1 MNYKIFLVIAIQALV
16 IIVLIYVV
24 AIMLTTTPE
33 VPLFDE
39 KPYRDSINALKLKNA
54 ELDHKI
60 KDLDSLNHE
69 LDNAKNQIVYETLE
83 KIKVVY
89 TANPDTLQYF
99 ILSEIK

>member
-1 MNYKIFLVIAIQALV
+1 MIIAIEAL
-16 IIVLIYVV
+16 IIVILGYICVIQAV
-24 AIMLTTTPE
+24 SPVTT
-33 VPLFDE
+33 PLFDE

-54 ELDHKI
+54 ELDRHI
-60 KDLDSLNHE
+60 KDLDSINHE

-99 ILSEIK
+99 ILSEIE